1 MSIEPS
7 IIEPNHAKP
16 HQEARVTQTSDSTQ
30 IAVRSHIELG
40 YEQFGQH
47 SFTTKGKFMSTF
59 STPPSA
65 NIESKRVV
73 CGVLAIVLSGLGIH
87 RFILGD
93 VVGGILRILITLATC
108 GFGSLIGLIEGIIYL
123 TKSDADFIAIYQIG
137 KKSWF

>member
-1 MSIEPS
+1 
-7 IIEPNHAKP
+7 
-16 HQEARVTQTSDSTQ
+16 
-30 IAVRSHIELG
+30 
-40 YEQFGQH
+40 
-47 SFTTKGKFMSTF
+47 MSTF

-73 CGVLAIVLSGLGIH
+73 CGVLAILLSGFGIH

-93 VVGGILRILITLATC
+93 VVGGILRILIALATC